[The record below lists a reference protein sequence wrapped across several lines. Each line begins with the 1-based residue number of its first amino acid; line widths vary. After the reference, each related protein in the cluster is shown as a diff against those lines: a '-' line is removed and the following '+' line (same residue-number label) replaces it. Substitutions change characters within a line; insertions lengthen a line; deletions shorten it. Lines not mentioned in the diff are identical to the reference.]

1 MTLVRCNNRGALAP
15 WTPFTDFDRLF
26 GRMSGENAPMA
37 NPAGGTW
44 VPAIDI
50 RETEDSYLIEAD
62 VPGLK
67 KDDIEL
73 TVEDN
78 VLTLKGERNHESEEK
93 KEGYRRME
101 RRYGSFRRS
110 FELPAGVD
118 TGKVKAD
125 FKDGVLSV
133 TLPKPEEVKP
143 KQIEVNYN

>member
-1 MTLVRCNNRGALAP
+1 
-15 WTPFTDFDRLF
+15 
-26 GRMSGENAPMA
+26 MA
-37 NPAGGTW
+37 SPAGGTW

-62 VPGLK
+62 VAGLK

-78 VLTLKGERNHESEEK
+78 VLTLKGERKHESEEK
-93 KEGYRRME
+93 KEGYRRIE

-125 FKDGVLSV
+125 VKDGVLSV